1 MHSVPS
7 YTQVELVLFS
17 SCVII
22 TILMKADDVA
32 GLEAHLKDEELSISV
47 RKVSK
52 LINKQTEA
60 KPRSNIP

>member
-1 MHSVPS
+1 
-7 YTQVELVLFS
+7 
-17 SCVII
+17 
-22 TILMKADDVA
+22 MKADDVA